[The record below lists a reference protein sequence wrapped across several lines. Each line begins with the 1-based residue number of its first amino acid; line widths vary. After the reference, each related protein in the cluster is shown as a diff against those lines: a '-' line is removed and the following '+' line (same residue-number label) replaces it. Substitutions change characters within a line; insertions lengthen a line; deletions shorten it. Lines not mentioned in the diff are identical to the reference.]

1 MELSKTD
8 ILNYIKPSNL
18 RKQPVFVNMAS
29 LGLLQIAN
37 YIIPIVVIPFVVRAL
52 GADSF
57 GKASYAQNIIAYL
70 TIIVN
75 YGFEYSATQE
85 VAINRENHSKLISI
99 FWTVI
104 KTKLMLLLAS
114 FVILGTLYFT
124 FPKVHED
131 PVLYLFAAL
140 VNIGFA
146 LFPTWFFQGMEKMAK
161 MAALNF
167 AIRITSGTLTIL
179 LITVPE
185 HYRYYLL
192 ISSTAYI
199 VVGFIAFCY
208 VIGHYKLMPEEGT
221 HNEWAPVKKGF
232 PIFLNN
238 IFATLYTTAGF
249 TILGLYCTDAEL
261 GIYSG
266 AYKIIM
272 AFVMLTSMPIT
283 LALFP
288 NISRKFNESRSA
300 GYSQLK
306 KSSIIVGVFAITITV
321 FVFFAAPLL
330 VSLLLGSDFTAS
342 TPLLRAFSP
351 LPFLIIMASMFTVQ
365 GLYGLQLQK
374 YAPYIGLTSGIVCIT
389 LTITLFPVCGYYSA
403 IIGYLTA
410 ELTEIML
417 SASVIRFNLRKGGAQ

>member
-1 MELSKTD
+1 MGFLPGNIARYLS
-8 ILNYIKPSNL
+8 IRNL
-18 RKQPVFVNMAS
+18 RKQPIFVNMAS

-37 YIIPIVVIPFVVRAL
+37 YVIPIVVIPFVVRAL

-104 KTKLMLLLAS
+104 KTKLLLLLAS
-114 FVILGTLYFT
+114 FVILGILYFT

-140 VNIGFA
+140 VNVGFT

-167 AIRITSGTLTIL
+167 AIRVTSGTLTIL
-179 LITVPE
+179 LITAPE

-192 ISSTAYI
+192 ISSAAYI
-199 VVGFIAFCY
+199 VVSFIAFLY
-208 VIGHYKLMPEEGT
+208 VIRHYNLMPKKET

-249 TILGLYCTDAEL
+249 TILGLYCTDSEL

-288 NISRKFNESRSA
+288 NISRRFNESKSA
-300 GYSQLK
+300 GFSQLK
-306 KSSIIVGVFAITITV
+306 KSSFIVGVFAISITV

-330 VSLLLGSDFTAS
+330 VNLLLGSEFTDS

-374 YAPYIGLTSGIVCIT
+374 YSPYIGLTSGIVCMT
-389 LTITLFPVCGYYSA
+389 LTVTLFPIYGYYSA
-403 IIGYLTA
+403 IIGYLAA
-410 ELTEIML
+410 ETTEITF
-417 SASVIRFNLRKGGAQ
+417 AGVIIYLNRKENVQ

>member
-1 MELSKTD
+1 MGFLPGNIARYLS
-8 ILNYIKPSNL
+8 IRNL
-18 RKQPVFVNMAS
+18 RKQPIFVNMAS

-37 YIIPIVVIPFVVRAL
+37 YVIPIVVIPFVVRAL

-104 KTKLMLLLAS
+104 KTKLLLLLAS
-114 FVILGTLYFT
+114 FVILGILYFT

-140 VNIGFA
+140 VNVGFT

-167 AIRITSGTLTIL
+167 AIRVTSGTLTIL
-179 LITVPE
+179 LITAPE

-192 ISSTAYI
+192 ISSAAYI
-199 VVGFIAFCY
+199 VVSFIAFLY
-208 VIGHYKLMPEEGT
+208 VIRHYNLMPKKET

-249 TILGLYCTDAEL
+249 TILGLYCTDSEL

-283 LALFP
+283 LAL
-288 NISRKFNESRSA
+288 SE
-300 GYSQLK
+300 
-306 KSSIIVGVFAITITV
+306 
-321 FVFFAAPLL
+321 
-330 VSLLLGSDFTAS
+330 FTDS

-374 YAPYIGLTSGIVCIT
+374 YSPYIGLTSGIVCMT
-389 LTITLFPVCGYYSA
+389 LTVTLFPIYGYYSA
-403 IIGYLTA
+403 IIGYLAA
-410 ELTEIML
+410 ETTEITF
-417 SASVIRFNLRKGGAQ
+417 AGVIIYLNRKENVQ